1 MEQEQRKARVVTMID
16 FDTHERLSLTTQVRH
31 IDAKIKFIEERIQHS
46 DKIIRDLMGV
56 LETMDQN
63 KNTIAKTKKG
73 KDDT

>member
-1 MEQEQRKARVVTMID
+1 MD
-16 FDTHERLSLTTQVRH
+16 FDTYERLSLETNIKH
-31 IDAKIKFIEERIQHS
+31 MDAKIKFIEERIQHT

-63 KNTIAKTKKG
+63 INTIAKTKKG

>member
-16 FDTHERLSLTTQVRH
+16 FDTHEILSLTTQVRH
-31 IDAKIKFIEERIQHS
+31 IDAKIKFIEERIQHT

-63 KNTIAKTKKG
+63 INTIAKTKKG

>member
-1 MEQEQRKARVVTMID
+1 MD
-16 FDTHERLSLTTQVRH
+16 FDTYERLSLETN
-31 IDAKIKFIEERIQHS
+31 IKNMDAKIKFIEERIQHT

-63 KNTIAKTKKG
+63 INTIAKTKKG